1 MVATQEILEQKEFVL
16 DEKEIEIME
25 KDGIIEQIQEKLAAV
40 EQITASQENKNIE
53 LLAKLEKNIEEAEK
67 WRMKVESTGRSFLRK
82 GKSLSKIVDFTSL
95 MQFANKLHQ
104 VCEH

>member
-25 KDGIIEQIQEKLAAV
+25 KDGIIEQIQEKLVAA
-40 EQITASQENKNIE
+40 EQITASQENKNTE
-53 LLAKLEKNIEEAEK
+53 LLAKLEKNIEEAEE

-82 GKSLSKIVDFTSL
+82 GKSLIK
-95 MQFANKLHQ
+95 
-104 VCEH
+104 